1 MAGIVAQV
9 VASVVRW
16 LRAGYPD
23 GLPPHDYV
31 PLFAVLRRRLSEEEV
46 NAVTEAL
53 VRDGHLSEAAAGDAI
68 TAVTHQP
75 PLESDLA
82 RVSRRLAEG
91 GWPTEYDRGPGSTS
105 SHPTSEAQR

>member
-1 MAGIVAQV
+1 MVLGGAAMAGIVAQV

-53 VRDGHLSEAAAGDAI
+53 VRDGHLTEAAAADAI
-68 TAVTHQP
+68 TAVTHRP

-82 RVSRRLAEG
+82 RVSRRLNEG
-91 GWPTEYDRGPGSTS
+91 GWPTDNDQWPHSTS
-105 SHPTSEAQR
+105 